1 MNGAIPGDSI
11 GAVHPPA
18 KSRKLG
24 LVYHETRNRQNRH
37 KGAKIMTYSCFNLE
51 VAEGVAHLRF
61 NRPDKFNSM
70 IPEFWR
76 ELPDAINALSHE
88 AKARVIVLSAEGKH
102 FTAGMDIS
110 VFMQGAL
117 DGPPEHREI
126 AAEAFRHHV
135 KSLQDTFSALENARQ
150 PVLAAVQGGVIGG
163 GVDLVT
169 ACDCRYA
176 SADAFFCIQETAIGM
191 TADVGTF
198 PRLAKIIPEG
208 WACQMAYTAER
219 VPAEKARE
227 IGLVNEVFD
236 SHETLLEGV
245 LAIAHKIAANSPLAV
260 AGAKRMINYARDHST
275 SDALD
280 YIALWNSAMLSSG
293 DIKESYIAKGEKR
306 PPVYSDLQPIK
317 KGL

>member
-1 MNGAIPGDSI
+1 MA
-11 GAVHPPA
+11 
-18 KSRKLG
+18 
-24 LVYHETRNRQNRH
+24 
-37 KGAKIMTYSCFNLE
+37 YSCFDVE
-51 VAEGVAHLRF
+51 IADGVAHLRF

-70 IPEFWR
+70 TPEFWR
-76 ELPDAINALSHE
+76 ELPEAVNAISDNAE
-88 AKARVIVLSAEGKH
+88 ARVIVLSAEGKH

-117 DGPPEHREI
+117 DKPPEHREV

-150 PVLAAVQGGVIGG
+150 PVLAAVQGGAVGA
-163 GVDLVT
+163 GVDLAT

-208 WACQMAYTAER
+208 WARQMAYTAER
-219 VPAEKARE
+219 LPAAKAKE

-236 SHETLLEGV
+236 TPEALLDGV
-245 LAIAHKIAANSPLAV
+245 TGIAKTIAAHSPLAV
-260 AGAKRMINYARDHST
+260 AGSKRMINYARDHST
-275 SDALD
+275 ADALD
-280 YIALWNSAMLSSG
+280 YIAVWNAAMLSSS
-293 DIKESYIAKGEKR
+293 DIKESYIAKTEKR
-306 PPVYSDLQPIK
+306 PPSYSDLKPIK
-317 KGL
+317 KAL